1 MRQLRVLPLHPKVKV
16 MGQLGLAPT
25 ALVPACQTARE
36 VALVPSLPFPRPPSC
51 AGRPAFGPGV
61 ASDGKPVPVPR
72 RPTTCF
78 FCFSAVVDVAF

>member
-1 MRQLRVLPLHPKVKV
+1 MSQLRAFPLHPKVKV
-16 MGQLGLAPT
+16 MGQPGLAPT

-61 ASDGKPVPVPR
+61 APDWKPVPVPR

-78 FCFSAVVDVAF
+78 FYFSAIVDVAF